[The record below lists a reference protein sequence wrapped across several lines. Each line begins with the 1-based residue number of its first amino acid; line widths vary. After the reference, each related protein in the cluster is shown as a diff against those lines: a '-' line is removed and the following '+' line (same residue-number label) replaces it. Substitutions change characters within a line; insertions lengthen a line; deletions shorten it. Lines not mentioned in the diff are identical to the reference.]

1 MWLEYIKE
9 RMPNKSVI
17 NRDGMGFAVY
27 YVYEAEQ
34 AIYLEDIF
42 IAKEHRMTGIGKCI
56 LDEVEE
62 KVREMGFRYVLGSID
77 PTAENTDISLKSM
90 LNTGFKPY
98 KIDNGLLFLRKDIYG
113 R

>member
-1 MWLEYIKE
+1 MWLEYVKE

-17 NRDGMGFAVY
+17 NRDGIGFAIY
-27 YVYEAEQ
+27 YIYEAEQ

-42 IAKEHRMTGIGKCI
+42 IVKESRKTGVGKSI
-56 LDEVEE
+56 LEEVEN
-62 KVREMGFRYVLGSID
+62 KAKEMGFRYVLGSID
-77 PTAENTDISLKSM
+77 PTTENTDISLKSM

-98 KIDNGLLFLRKDIYG
+98 RIYNELLFLRKDIYG